1 MTRIS
6 RSLRNIGPCA
16 DAASTDLSPSVVII
30 GDDVLEWDSLSTVPP
45 GAAEADAILLERRGT
60 TSQAADVH
68 KRDTGALRQ
77 IELWRKGTIHKLSV
91 ASKLHQQGMHTIAD
105 KLDNCHTEWTIAE
118 CGHCHRVRK
127 FANRCDLF
135 CCPECQHSLQ
145 VHRQRQVGWWAK
157 TVRQPKHVVLTIH
170 NLPDLTKGHLQK
182 FKQFFSQLRRRKFC
196 RNWIGGFYRI
206 EITNE
211 KRGWHL
217 HLHALVDA
225 KWIDKTQLSV
235 NWKSITN
242 GLGYIVDVK
251 DCRKESYMREVT
263 KYVVKGSMLAKWSGP
278 DIATFV
284 TAFDGARTFGVFGS
298 LFGMRTKFAAFVESL
313 RTAKADCECGANCMS
328 YYSERDWLARIAPH
342 KVQHQPHAPPQPPDQ
357 TQFQIIPVR
366 WPD

>member
-1 MTRIS
+1 M
-6 RSLRNIGPCA
+6 
-16 DAASTDLSPSVVII
+16 VII

-60 TSQAADVH
+60 TSQGLSVSNIRTPVLAQ
-68 KRDTGALRQ
+68 K
-77 IELWRKGTIHKLSV
+77 ELWRKGTLHKLTV
-91 ASKLHQQGMHTIAD
+91 ASKLHQQGLHELAD
-105 KLDNCHTEWTIAE
+105 KLDKCHTVWTIAE
-118 CGHCHRVRK
+118 CGNCHKVRK

-145 VHRQRQVGWWAK
+145 VHRQRQVEWWTK

-170 NLPDLTKGHLQK
+170 NLPDLTVGHLK
-182 FKQFFSQLRRRKFC
+182 MFKKYFSQLRRRKLC
-196 RNWIGGFYRI
+196 DNWIGGFYRI

-211 KRGWHL
+211 RKGWHL

-225 KWIDKTQLSV
+225 KWIDKQALSD

-251 DCRKESYMREVT
+251 DCRKESYLREVT
-263 KYVVKGSMLAKWSGP
+263 KYVVKGSMLAKWSAP

-284 TAFDGARTFGVFGS
+284 TAFEGARTFGVFGS

-313 RTAKADCECGANCMS
+313 REAKADCDCGASCMT
-328 YYSERDWLARIAPH
+328 YWSEHDWLARLKPPST
-342 KVQHQPHAPPQPPDQ
+342 QHQAHAPPQPARQ
-357 TQFQIIPVR
+357 AQFQILPIR

>member
-1 MTRIS
+1 MIAPVPNQH
-6 RSLRNIGPCA
+6 LRPCA
-16 DAASTDLSPSVVII
+16 NAASTDVSPYMVII

-45 GAAEADAILLERRGT
+45 GAAEQDAVLLERRGI
-60 TSQAADVH
+60 TSQILPVSQ
-68 KRDTGALRQ
+68 TGTPVLRQ
-77 IELWRKGTIHKLSV
+77 KELWRKGTIHKLCV
-91 ASKLHQQGMHTIAD
+91 ASKLHEQGLHEIAS
-105 KLDNCHTEWTIAE
+105 KLDHCHTEWTIAE
-118 CGHCHRVRK
+118 CGSCHKVRK

-145 VHRQRQVGWWAK
+145 VHRQRQVEWWTK

-170 NLPDLTKGHLQK
+170 NLPDLTKGHLVK
-182 FKQFFSQLRRRKFC
+182 FKKYFSQLRRRKFC
-196 RNWIGGFYRI
+196 RSWAGGFYRI

-251 DCRKESYMREVT
+251 DCRRESYMREVT
-263 KYVVKGSMLAKWSGP
+263 KYVVKGSMLAKWSGA

-284 TAFDGARTFGVFGS
+284 RAFEGSRTFGVFGS

-313 RTAKADCECGANCMS
+313 RTARPDCECGASCMS
-328 YYSERDWLARIAPH
+328 YWTEHDWLARVRPSG
-342 KVQHQPHAPPQPPDQ
+342 VQHQPHAPPRPPDQ
-357 TQFQIIPVR
+357 TQFQILPIR